1 MSTARE
7 AILSAVRAALPT
19 PAVDLPEEMHLL
31 GKPRVGSNVGYKGE
45 LPGLEKV
52 EGFPEPGESLVP
64 FFEKQLVAMGGR
76 SFQVGSAKEAQAK
89 ARELFPEAKVWASTT
104 PEISANRNVKAGDA
118 PGSFADVDVA
128 VVRSRLGV
136 AEAAALWLDSDDLV
150 VPSLGVLA
158 QNLVVLLDPEAI
170 VPTLHEA
177 YNGGIAGDTSPYG
190 VFMAGPSAT
199 GDIEGVIIHGA
210 QGARSLTVLLLKAEE
225 SRASAPASGSVH

>member
-1 MSTARE
+1 MSSPVTARE
-7 AILSAVRAALPT
+7 AILGAVRAALPM

-45 LPGLEKV
+45 LPALEKV
-52 EGFPEPGESLVP
+52 EGFPAPGESLVP
-64 FFEKQLVAMGGR
+64 FFEKQLMAMGGR
-76 SFQVGSAKEAQAK
+76 SFRLNSAEKARAK
-89 ARELFPEAKVWASTT
+89 AEELFPDAKVWASNA
-104 PEISANRNVKAGDA
+104 PEVSGNRRVQAGDP
-118 PGSFADVDVA
+118 PGSLADVDVA

-136 AEAAALWLDSDDLV
+136 AEAAAIWLDSDDLV

-158 QNLVVLLDPEAI
+158 QHLIVLLDTKAI

-177 YNGGIAGDTSPYG
+177 YKGGIAGDTSPYG

-210 QGARSLTVLLLKAEE
+210 QGARTLTVLLMEE
-225 SRASAPASGSVH
+225 EP

>member
-7 AILSAVRAALPT
+7 AILSAVRAALPM
-19 PAVDLPEEMHLL
+19 PAVDLPEEMNLL
-31 GKPRVGSNVGYKGE
+31 GKQRISSNVGYKGK
-45 LPGLEKV
+45 LPELEKV
-52 EGFPEPGESLVP
+52 DGFPGPGESLVP

-89 ARELFPEAKVWASTT
+89 ARELFPKAKVWVSTA
-104 PEISANRNVKAGDA
+104 PEISANRDVKADDA

-128 VVRSRLGV
+128 VVRSKLGV

-150 VPSLGVLA
+150 VPALGVLA
-158 QNLVVLLDPEAI
+158 QNLIILLDPRAI

-210 QGARSLTVLLLKAEE
+210 QGARSLTVLLLEAEE
-225 SRASAPASGSVH
+225 GRATASVSGNVH